1 MPFIGIA
8 PWMPVHC
15 RQIESV
21 PHPRLQSD
29 AISDSALISK
39 KCAVGLLFQKL
50 KYSRPIALNAYLN
63 FLIIGALVPLLL
75 FSIFMMVL
83 FARQEQ
89 SSRRRGLES
98 NARALLLAVDQ
109 EIKSSITTVEA
120 LATSESLD
128 VGAVNVFRDIAARIF
143 ETQNNWLSLALFD
156 PKGARLATITKRQA
170 PDVALISRQSLDGVL
185 RTRVPT
191 IGDFPSGDS
200 DESGISILV
209 PVIRERTIIYVLKAS
224 IDPRV
229 FMEILARQKIPGEWL
244 GTLFDS
250 KQLIIARS
258 REGKQYIGTPVGSLL
273 KQTNQL
279 VDEQFLHGVTGEGMR
294 AYAAVSR
301 SQLTGWFFA
310 LLVPSSEFNAIL
322 YRSVV
327 TVGGGGFLL
336 LFTGLGVA
344 LLFARQAAKSINE
357 FSAAAHDLGRGKDV
371 RFPASSPIEEID
383 DLGREMERAAR
394 LLRDREDERDR
405 VEVALRKQEEDLQR
419 QADLL
424 NLANEAIFARQLDSR
439 VIYWNRGAEQLYG
452 YSQEEAIGSLSHELL
467 ATEFPQGWNHFG
479 ASLLASG
486 EWSGELKQ
494 KTKHGRRIDVE
505 SRFKLIDDRAGS
517 YVILECNR
525 DITQRKQTSRR
536 LATEHQVTLA
546 LAESDGPELAW
557 GRTLEIMGSGLEWDA
572 GTFWLVDKKRQ
583 MLECLE
589 TWKASAGE
597 FNDGGER
604 SPLARGIGLPG
615 RVWQSEEPLWL
626 SDVVKEASTLQLS
639 LPGNDVH
646 AVFAFPIKL
655 RNEVLGVIEFFSTR
669 VRELDEDVL
678 KTAQAIGRQIGQFAE
693 RMRAEAAL
701 RQSEEHLRNQAQE
714 LEQQLLASGR
724 LVAVG
729 ELTASMAHEFNN
741 PLGIILG
748 FAQSLLDTLSPAD
761 PNYQHVQIIAEEA
774 KRCEK
779 LVQELL
785 EFGRPKNSDFI
796 LTDVEQIIQRTM
808 NLVQPQAAKNK
819 VETETEVASGLPQ
832 IYADPQELQQLLLN
846 LGLNALDA
854 MPKGGKLMMRAGCAA
869 SGSIVITVSD
879 TGMGI
884 DNDVLPRM
892 FQPFFTSKKR
902 RGLGLGLPIC
912 ARIAKSHG
920 GAIRVETKLGEGTTF
935 EVRLPVI
942 PPGAS
947 ADAPREDSP
956 ITIH

>member
-1 MPFIGIA
+1 M
-8 PWMPVHC
+8 
-15 RQIESV
+15 
-21 PHPRLQSD
+21 
-29 AISDSALISK
+29 
-39 KCAVGLLFQKL
+39 GLSFSNF

-63 FLIIGALVPLLL
+63 RLIIGALVPLLI

-89 SSRRRGLES
+89 ASRRRGLES
-98 NARALLLAVDQ
+98 TARALILAVDQ
-109 EIKSSITTVEA
+109 EITSSITTLEA

-128 VGAVNVFRDIAARIF
+128 VGAVNVFRAIAARILG
-143 ETQNNWLSLALFD
+143 TQDGWQSLSVFD
-156 PKGARLATITKRQA
+156 PKGRRLATIAKPQA
-170 PDVALISRQSLDGVL
+170 TDAVQINRQSLDGVL
-185 RTRVPT
+185 QTRLPMV
-191 IGDFPSGDS
+191 GDFPAGDS
-200 DESGISILV
+200 GESGISVHV
-209 PVIRERTIIYVLKAS
+209 PVVRDRTIIYIVRAS

-229 FMEILARQKIPGEWL
+229 FTEILAQQKIPGEWL

-250 KQLIIARS
+250 KQVIVARS
-258 REGKQYIGTPVGSLL
+258 REAKQFIGTPVGPLL
-273 KQTNQL
+273 KQTNPL
-279 VDEQFLHGVTGEGMR
+279 ADEQFFHGTTGENNR

-310 LLVPSSEFNAIL
+310 LSVPSSEFNAIL
-322 YRSVV
+322 YRSLA

-336 LFTGLGVA
+336 LFIGLGFGLV
-344 LLFARQAAKSINE
+344 FARHASKSINE
-357 FSAAAHDLGRGKDV
+357 FSSAAHDLGRGKSV

-383 DLGREMERAAR
+383 DLGRELERAAK
-394 LLRDREDERDR
+394 LLREREDERDR
-405 VEVALRKQEEDLQR
+405 VEAALRKQEEELQQ

-452 YSQEEAIGSLSHELL
+452 YSQDEAIGSFSHELL
-467 ATEFPQGWNHFG
+467 ATEFPKGWDHFG
-479 ASLLASG
+479 ASLLAAG

-494 KTKHGRRIDVE
+494 KTKHGRYIDVE

-525 DITQRKQTSRR
+525 DITHRKQTARR

-546 LAESDGPELAW
+546 LAESESPELAW
-557 GRTLEIMGSGLEWDA
+557 GKTLEIMGAGLEWDA
-572 GTFWLVDKKRQ
+572 GTFWLIDKKSQ
-583 MLECLE
+583 MLQCLE
-589 TWKASAGE
+589 SWHDPSKDFTDFGKRPS
-597 FNDGGER
+597 
-604 SPLARGIGLPG
+604 LARGIGLPG
-615 RVWQSEEPLWL
+615 RVWQSEEPLWIP
-626 SDVVKEASTLQLS
+626 DIVKEASTLQLS
-639 LPGNDVH
+639 LPGDNVH
-646 AVFAFPIKL
+646 AVFALPIKL
-655 RNEVLGVIEFFSTR
+655 RNEVLGVIEFFSTA
-669 VRELDEDVL
+669 VRELDDDVL
-678 KTAQAIGRQIGQFAE
+678 KTAQAIGGQIGQFAE

-748 FAQSLLDTLSPAD
+748 FAQSLLDTLTPSD

-785 EFGRPKNSDFI
+785 EFGRPKSSDFI

-808 NLVQPQAAKNK
+808 SLVQPHAAKNK
-819 VETETEVASGLPQ
+819 VETAIDVESGLPQ
-832 IYADPQELQQLLLN
+832 IYADPQQLQQILLN

-854 MPKGGKLMMRAGCAA
+854 MPKGGKLVMGALSPSTGNI
-869 SGSIVITVSD
+869 IVTVTD

-884 DNDVLPRM
+884 DNDVLPRI

-912 ARIAKSHG
+912 DRIAKSHG
-920 GAIRVETKLGEGTTF
+920 GTIRVESKPGEGTTF
-935 EVRLPVI
+935 KVRLPVI
-942 PPGAS
+942 PPGATVS
-947 ADAPREDSP
+947 AATEDSP

>member
-1 MPFIGIA
+1 M
-8 PWMPVHC
+8 
-15 RQIESV
+15 
-21 PHPRLQSD
+21 
-29 AISDSALISK
+29 
-39 KCAVGLLFQKL
+39 GLSFSNF

-63 FLIIGALVPLLL
+63 RLIIGALVPLLI

-89 SSRRRGLES
+89 ASRRRGLES
-98 NARALLLAVDQ
+98 TARALILAVDQ
-109 EIKSSITTVEA
+109 EITSSITTLEA

-128 VGAVNVFRDIAARIF
+128 VGAVNVFRAIAARILG
-143 ETQNNWLSLALFD
+143 TQDGWQSLSVFD
-156 PKGARLATITKRQA
+156 PEGRRLATIAKPQA
-170 PDVALISRQSLDGVL
+170 TDAVQINRQSLDGVL
-185 RTRVPT
+185 RTRLPMV
-191 IGDFPSGDS
+191 GDFPAGDS
-200 DESGISILV
+200 GESGISVHV
-209 PVIRERTIIYVLKAS
+209 PVVRDRTIIYIVRAS

-229 FMEILARQKIPGEWL
+229 FTEILAQQKIPGEWL

-250 KQLIIARS
+250 KQVIVARS
-258 REGKQYIGTPVGSLL
+258 REAKQFIGTPVGPLL
-273 KQTNQL
+273 KQTNPL
-279 VDEQFLHGVTGEGMR
+279 ADEQFFHGTTGENNR

-310 LLVPSSEFNAIL
+310 LSVPSSEFNAIL
-322 YRSVV
+322 YRSLA

-336 LFTGLGVA
+336 LFIGLGFGLV
-344 LLFARQAAKSINE
+344 FARHASKSINE
-357 FSAAAHDLGRGKDV
+357 FSSAAHDLGRGKSV

-383 DLGREMERAAR
+383 DLGRELERAAK
-394 LLRDREDERDR
+394 LLREREDERDR
-405 VEVALRKQEEDLQR
+405 VEAALRKQEEELQQ

-452 YSQEEAIGSLSHELL
+452 YSQDEAIGSFSHELL
-467 ATEFPQGWNHFG
+467 ATEFPRGWDHFG
-479 ASLLASG
+479 AALLAAG

-494 KTKHGRRIDVE
+494 KTKHGRYIDVE

-525 DITQRKQTSRR
+525 DITHRKQTARR

-546 LAESDGPELAW
+546 LAESESPELAW
-557 GRTLEIMGSGLEWDA
+557 GKTLEIMGAGLEWDA
-572 GTFWLVDKKRQ
+572 GTFWLVDKKSQ
-583 MLECLE
+583 MLQCLE
-589 TWKASAGE
+589 SWHDPSKDFTDFGKRPS
-597 FNDGGER
+597 
-604 SPLARGIGLPG
+604 LARGIGLPG
-615 RVWQSEEPLWL
+615 RVWQSEEPLWIP
-626 SDVVKEASTLQLS
+626 DIVKEASTLQLS
-639 LPGNDVH
+639 LPGDNVH
-646 AVFAFPIKL
+646 AVFALPIKL
-655 RNEVLGVIEFFSTR
+655 RNEVLGVIEFFSTA
-669 VRELDEDVL
+669 VRELDDDVL
-678 KTAQAIGRQIGQFAE
+678 KTAQAIGGEIGQFAE

-748 FAQSLLDTLSPAD
+748 FAQSLLDTLTPSD

-785 EFGRPKNSDFI
+785 EFGRPKSSDFI

-808 NLVQPQAAKNK
+808 SLVQPHAAKNK
-819 VETETEVASGLPQ
+819 VETAIDVESGLPQ
-832 IYADPQELQQLLLN
+832 IYADPQQLQQILLN

-854 MPKGGKLMMRAGCAA
+854 MPKGGKLVMGALSPSTGNI
-869 SGSIVITVSD
+869 IVTVTD

-884 DNDVLPRM
+884 DNDVLPRI

-912 ARIAKSHG
+912 DRIAKSHG
-920 GAIRVETKLGEGTTF
+920 GTIRVESKPGEGTTF
-935 EVRLPVI
+935 KVRLPVI
-942 PPGAS
+942 PPGATVS
-947 ADAPREDSP
+947 AATEDSP